1 VAHLGAQ
8 VLDVD
13 GSSFREP
20 KFEELRMAHIRS
32 KRAANA
38 ELTSRGIQPRMLEL
52 PLAAAYVGL
61 SPVAFQKAV
70 NAGRYPK
77 AIADGR
83 SKRWDVHALDAAIDR
98 RSGLSQSSAHDE
110 GPEALTRAFHEYH
123 ARARDC

>member
-1 VAHLGAQ
+1 
-8 VLDVD
+8 
-13 GSSFREP
+13 
-20 KFEELRMAHIRS
+20 MAHIRS

-38 ELTSRGIQPRMLEL
+38 ALTSRGMQPRMLEL

-70 NAGRYPK
+70 SAGRYPK

-83 SKRWDVHALDAAIDR
+83 SKRWDVRALDAAIDR
-98 RSGLSQSSAHDE
+98 RSGLSQSSVHDE
-110 GPEALTRAFHEYH
+110 GPEALTRAFHEFH